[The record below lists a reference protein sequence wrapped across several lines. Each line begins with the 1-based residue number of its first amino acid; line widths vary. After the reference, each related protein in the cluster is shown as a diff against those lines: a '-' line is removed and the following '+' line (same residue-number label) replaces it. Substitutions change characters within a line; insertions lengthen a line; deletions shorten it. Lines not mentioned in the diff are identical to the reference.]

1 MDHVG
6 ALPYFTEVC
15 GYNGP
20 IYMSVSY
27 IVLKVFDEMF
37 DWLFFFCEGKG
48 CLLWF
53 VSFVVS
59 HKGFVSINAWGLPK
73 SDGG

>member
-1 MDHVG
+1 VSVNSHMDHVG

-37 DWLFFFCEGKG
+37 D
-48 CLLWF
+48 
-53 VSFVVS
+53 
-59 HKGFVSINAWGLPK
+59 
-73 SDGG
+73 

>member
-37 DWLFFFCEGKG
+37 EWPLFFVGKG
-48 CLLWF
+48 VCLL
-53 VSFVVS
+53 
-59 HKGFVSINAWGLPK
+59 
-73 SDGG
+73 